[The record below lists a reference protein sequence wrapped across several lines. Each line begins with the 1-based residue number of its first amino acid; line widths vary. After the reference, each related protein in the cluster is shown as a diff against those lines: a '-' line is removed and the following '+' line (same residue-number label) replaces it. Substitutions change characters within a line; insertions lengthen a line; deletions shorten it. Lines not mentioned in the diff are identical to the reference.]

1 MLHDDDDD
9 DDDDYDDDDDD
20 YDNDDDQT
28 IAFIK
33 VPAEDAGYGALDQAT
48 VEVKIMLSKTMIRIM
63 KKYGKKCNQ
72 QYCKKYGQKYYK
84 KYGKKYDHNSEKSKV

>member
-1 MLHDDDDD
+1 MPDSKRKSLGGEQQYNKVYGGHNIGDDD
-9 DDDDYDDDDDD
+9 DDDDYDNDDDD
-20 YDNDDDQT
+20 DNDDDQT

-63 KKYGKKCNQ
+63 KKYGKKSDQ
-72 QYCKKYGQKYYK
+72 QYCK
-84 KYGKKYDHNSEKSKV
+84 